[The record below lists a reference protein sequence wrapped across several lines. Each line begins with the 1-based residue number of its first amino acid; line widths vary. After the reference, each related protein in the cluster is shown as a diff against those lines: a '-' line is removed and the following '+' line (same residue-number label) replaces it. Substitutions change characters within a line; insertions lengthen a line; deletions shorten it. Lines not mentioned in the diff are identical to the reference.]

1 MRNQRFGDSIKIFNL
16 ALCLLIG
23 GYGISHAA
31 STTSKKSAPV
41 QYAKASNTTTPTAT
55 TQKAGDYQPVGF
67 DLLGDYDFTD
77 PVYTNGM
84 ELGTGKSQIPDK
96 VKSLNGKKV
105 AVRGYFYPMT
115 VVGDGSV
122 SDFLLLRNQIYCCFG
137 CAVRTNEWIY
147 VTPKTGKPMKASL
160 TARPVTLYGT
170 LEVGEKYDN
179 GCLLNLYRLKL
190 DKIVEDK

>member
-1 MRNQRFGDSIKIFNL
+1 MFHQRFVTSIGAFC
-16 ALCLLIG
+16 LCLLIT

-31 STTSKKSAPV
+31 STNSKKSAPV
-41 QYAKASNTTTPTAT
+41 QYAKASNSVVLVSSS
-55 TQKAGDYQPVGF
+55 QKEGDYLPVGF
-67 DLLGDYDFTD
+67 DILGDYDFTD

-84 ELGTGKSQIPDK
+84 ELGNGKSQIPDK
-96 VKSLNGKKV
+96 VRALNGKKV

-147 VTPKTGKPMKASL
+147 VTPKNNKPIKANL
-160 TARPVTLYGT
+160 TSRPVTLYGT

>member
-1 MRNQRFGDSIKIFNL
+1 MLNKRWLLIMFV
-16 ALCLLIG
+16 CLLIV
-23 GYGISHAA
+23 GYGFSHAA
-31 STTSKKSAPV
+31 VSSKNVATKTST
-41 QYAKASNTTTPTAT
+41 ASNAT
-55 TQKAGDYQPVGF
+55 SSNQNVNGYLPVSF
-67 DLLGDYDFTD
+67 DFLGDYDFTD

-84 ELGTGKSQIPDK
+84 ELGNQKSQIPDK

-105 AVRGYFYPMT
+105 AVRGFFYPMT

-137 CAVRTNEWIY
+137 CAVRTNEWVY
-147 VTPKTGKPMKASL
+147 VTPKTGKPIKANL
-160 TARPVTLYGT
+160 TSRPVTLYGT
-170 LEVGEKYDN
+170 LEVGEKFDN